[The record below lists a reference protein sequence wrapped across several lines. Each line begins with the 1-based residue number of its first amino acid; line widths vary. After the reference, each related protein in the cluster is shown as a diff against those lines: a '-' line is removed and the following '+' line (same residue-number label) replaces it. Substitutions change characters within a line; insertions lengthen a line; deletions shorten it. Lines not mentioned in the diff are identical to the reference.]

1 MVLDSC
7 VTNIRISTECFGWE
21 KQFHNFLILQVFL
34 EYVCECDLWDCEY
47 NINNKSSFRKKYC

>member
-7 VTNIRISTECFGWE
+7 VTTICISIEYFGCE
-21 KQFHNFLILQVFL
+21 KQFHNFLILQVLL

-47 NINNKSSFRKKYC
+47 NKK